1 MNLLDAVTRR
11 LERLRAV
18 LADLGRQAR
27 DRLAGAVG
35 QAVAAAVEDAVHAAL
50 EPPGGG
56 RPGRP
61 WPPAADAWHDPLAD
75 DLDGYHDA
83 DLDPWGLDPAP
94 AYRQD
99 AAEGDAPPTPVS
111 RWRQALAVGARAY
124 GWAAER
130 LPACRVPGLPLLVAA
145 ALAVLTYWAG
155 PGPGLLLAAVT
166 AAMNLAGLAD
176 APAR

>member
-1 MNLLDAVTRR
+1 MNLMHAVTRR
-11 LERLRAV
+11 LGRLRAA

-50 EPPGGG
+50 EPAGGG

-61 WPPAADAWHDPLAD
+61 WPPAAAAWHDPLAD
-75 DLDGYHDA
+75 DLDGYGDA
-83 DLDPWGLDPAP
+83 ELDPWGIEPIP
-94 AYRQD
+94 AYHQD
-99 AAEGDAPPTPVS
+99 AADVANPPTPVT
-111 RWRQALAVGARAY
+111 RWRQALAVGAKGYA
-124 GWAAER
+124 WAAER
-130 LPACRVPGLPLLVAA
+130 LPACRLPGLPLLVAA
-145 ALAVLTYWAG
+145 ALAAVTYWAG